1 MLKSQPKRIIK
12 LIAAAAACATLLPF
26 GQIRGETESAEAM
39 PEPKVEVGE
48 EQIEKAVSASFKIAG
63 IQEQIQEDLQGIE
76 DQDVIQ
82 ARIQEAEAEMIK
94 ILSELGL
101 DREQYIGIMQAV
113 EQDQALLAAFIQEMQ
128 RQQPPEEQ
136 ADPPKPPLDPGQIS
150 DRQLEQAAEI
160 YVAVQ
165 AIGKALQEELRDE
178 DDQATIQTR
187 IAQAEEEILK
197 AVEKSGMEAQE
208 YEDIMRTLQHDQEL
222 LERFIKLVE

>member
-136 ADPPKPPLDPGQIS
+136 ADPPPPPWIRGKSATANSSRRPKSMSPFRRSERLCRKNCGTRMTRQQSKPGS
-150 DRQLEQAAEI
+150 R
-160 YVAVQ
+160 
-165 AIGKALQEELRDE
+165 R
-178 DDQATIQTR
+178 R
-187 IAQAEEEILK
+187 RRR
-197 AVEKSGMEAQE
+197 S
-208 YEDIMRTLQHDQEL
+208 
-222 LERFIKLVE
+222 